1 MFQKKQSLTLFSLL
15 VLFALVLS
23 ACGAPAATPVA
34 EEEAP
39 AVEEEA
45 SPAEEE
51 EAPAGDPILE
61 VIGNGQ
67 TASFTLEEL
76 QALPTTEGMAGMI
89 SSTGAITEPVPHK
102 GVSLKD
108 LVDQVG
114 GMDESQG
121 LYMEATDGYGITFSY
136 DQVMEADFITYD
148 PKNGVE
154 IEVEGPLTSIVA
166 YERDGELM
174 DPVQDGQ
181 LRMVAVSPEGDNV
194 IDGHWTVK
202 WVAKLELKE
211 VAAVWYL
218 DLEGAVSEHMDRAT
232 FESGST
238 GHCHLAVWT
247 DENGD
252 EWSGIP
258 LWYLLGRVDDE
269 VRHEGRAFDEDL
281 AEAGYTIT
289 ITAADGYSVELAS
302 QDASFNDEWIVAFKV
317 NGEPIADK
325 NYPLRLVGEGLS
337 KGEMVGA
344 IASITLDLDKVPEP
358 KAEEKEEAPAAEAAP
373 AADVTGALVVVG
385 TVATPAGYAKDEI
398 AGLEQTTIT
407 AEHPKKGTSAEYTGV
422 LLSTIFEIP
431 QPAADSTT
439 MTITAS
445 DGYSVEVPAADVF
458 ACEECLLADTEDGFM
473 TIMPGFE
480 GMTWVKDV
488 VSISFAGGTVAA
500 ADDGR
505 DMEGDLVISGKVDFV
520 MPFKLAELRD
530 LDVITIN
537 TMHPKKEEM
546 VDYEGVRLNDL
557 LDMAKPQAD
566 AETLTLTASDGYSI
580 DVPLADVRA
589 CVDCLVAFDEDSVK
603 TVMPGLESMNW
614 VKDLVAIEVK

>member
-1 MFQKKQSLTLFSLL
+1 MFQKKHSLTLFSLL

-23 ACGAPAATPVA
+23 ACAAPAAAPVV
-34 EEEAP
+34 EEAAP
-39 AVEEEA
+39 VVEEAALEA
-45 SPAEEE
+45 EA
-51 EAPAGDPILE
+51 EAPAGEPILE

-67 TASFTLEEL
+67 TASFTLADL
-76 QALPTTEGMAGMI
+76 QALPATEGMAGMV

-114 GMDESQG
+114 GMNETQG
-121 LYMEATDGYGITFSY
+121 LYMEAVDGYGITFSY
-136 DQVMEADFITYD
+136 DQVMSADFITYD
-148 PKNGVE
+148 PGNGTE
-154 IEVEGPLTSIVA
+154 IEVEGPLTAIVA

-202 WVAKLELKE
+202 WVSKLELKE

-218 DLEGAVSEHMDRAT
+218 HLEGAISEEMDRAT

-281 AEAGYTIT
+281 AEAGYTIN
-289 ITAADGYSVELAS
+289 ITAADGYNVELAS

-317 NGEPIADK
+317 NGEPLSDK
-325 NYPLRLVGEGLS
+325 NYPLRLVGTDLT
-337 KGEMVGA
+337 KKEMVGA
-344 IASITLDLDKVPEP
+344 IASITLDLDKIPEP
-358 KAEEKEEAPAAEAAP
+358 KADEETPAT
-373 AADVTGALVVVG
+373 DVTGDLIVVG
-385 TVATPAGYAKDEI
+385 SVATPSGYAKDEI

-407 AEHPKKGTSAEYTGV
+407 AEHPKKGTSDEYTGV
-422 LLSTIFEIP
+422 LLSTLFEIP
-431 QPAADSTT
+431 QPAADSET

-445 DGYSVEVPAADVF
+445 DGYSVDVPAADVF
-458 ACEECLLADTEDGFM
+458 ACEECLLAITEEDGFM
-473 TIMPGFE
+473 TVMPGLE
-480 GMTWVKDV
+480 SMTWVKDV
-488 VSISFAGGTVAA
+488 VSISFTGGTVTAA
-500 ADDGR
+500 ADR

-520 MPFKLAELRD
+520 MPFMVDELQD
-530 LDVITIN
+530 MDMVTIN
-537 TMHPKKEEM
+537 TKHPKKDEM
-546 VDYEGVRLNDL
+546 VDYQGVRLNDL
-557 LDMAKPQAD
+557 LAMAKPQTD
-566 AETLTLTASDGYSI
+566 AKTVKFVASDGYAI
-580 DVPLADVRA
+580 EAPLANVLA
-589 CVDCLVAFDEDSVK
+589 CADCLIAFDDDGTVK
-603 TVMPGLESMNW
+603 TIMPGMEGMFW
-614 VKDLVAIEVK
+614 VKDVVAIEVK